1 MRRVNK
7 ERLLIF
13 LALILFWSLILG
25 ALSSCGTT
33 KTIVKEGERRIE
45 WRDRITERRDSIY
58 VHDSIYLTERMAG
71 DTIYKV
77 KEVYRWRDRERW
89 RTRIRDR
96 TQRDTIYLQK
106 VDSVYVETQ
115 VKKTSAIA
123 DINSTLRVLGCTAI
137 IIAIVVLILKIR
149 RRWR

>member
-1 MRRVNK
+1 
-7 ERLLIF
+7 
-13 LALILFWSLILG
+13 
-25 ALSSCGTT
+25 
-33 KTIVKEGERRIE
+33 
-45 WRDRITERRDSIY
+45 SIY
-58 VHDSIYLTERMAG
+58 VHDSVYIHSKG
-71 DTIYKV
+71 DTV
-77 KEVYRWRDRERW
+77 FVVRW

-137 IIAIVVLILKIR
+137 IIAVIIFILKIR
-149 RRWR
+149 KRWM

>member
-33 KTIVKEGERRIE
+33 KTIVKEGEHRIE

-58 VHDSIYLTERMAG
+58 VHDSVYIHAKG
-71 DTIYKV
+71 DT
-77 KEVYRWRDRERW
+77 VYLERW

-123 DINSTLRVLGCTAI
+123 DVNSTLRVLGCTAI

>member
-1 MRRVNK
+1 MRRVDK

-13 LALILFWSLILG
+13 IALILFWSLILVS
-25 ALSSCGTT
+25 LSSCGTT
-33 KTIVKEGERRIE
+33 KTAVVKGERRIE
-45 WRDRITERRDSIY
+45 WSDRSSVQRDSIY
-58 VHDSIYLTERMAG
+58 VHDSVYIHSKG
-71 DTIYKV
+71 DTV
-77 KEVYRWRDRERW
+77 FVVRW

-137 IIAIVVLILKIR
+137 IIAVIIFILKIR
-149 RRWR
+149 KRWM

>member
-58 VHDSIYLTERMAG
+58 VHDSVYIHAKG
-71 DTIYKV
+71 DT
-77 KEVYRWRDRERW
+77 VYLERW

-123 DINSTLRVLGCTAI
+123 DVNSTLRVLGCTAI

>member
-33 KTIVKEGERRIE
+33 RTIVKEGERRIE

-58 VHDSIYLTERMAG
+58 VHDSVYIHAKG
-71 DTIYKV
+71 DT
-77 KEVYRWRDRERW
+77 VYLERW

-123 DINSTLRVLGCTAI
+123 DVNSTLRVLGCTAI

>member
-58 VHDSIYLTERMAG
+58 VHDSVYIHAKG
-71 DTIYKV
+71 DT
-77 KEVYRWRDRERW
+77 VYLERW

>member
-1 MRRVNK
+1 MRRVDK

-13 LALILFWSLILG
+13 IALILFWSLLLG
-25 ALSSCGTT
+25 ALSSCGAV
-33 KTIVKEGERRIE
+33 KTAVVKGERRIE
-45 WRDRITERRDSIY
+45 WSDRSSVQRDSIY
-58 VHDSIYLTERMAG
+58 VHDSVYIHSKG
-71 DTIYKV
+71 DTV
-77 KEVYRWRDRERW
+77 FVVRW

-123 DINSTLRVLGCTAI
+123 DLNSTLRVLGCIAVI
-137 IIAIVVLILKIR
+137 IFILKIR
-149 RRWR
+149 KRWM

>member
-1 MRRVNK
+1 MRRVDK

-13 LALILFWSLILG
+13 IALIIFWSLLLG
-25 ALSSCGTT
+25 ALSSCGAV
-33 KTIVKEGERRIE
+33 KTAVVKGERRIE
-45 WRDRITERRDSIY
+45 WSDRSSVKRDSIN
-58 VHDSIYLTERMAG
+58 VHDSVYIHSKG
-71 DTIYKV
+71 DNV
-77 KEVYRWRDRERW
+77 FVVRW

-137 IIAIVVLILKIR
+137 IIAVIIFILKIR
-149 RRWR
+149 KRWM

>member
-1 MRRVNK
+1 M
-7 ERLLIF
+7 L

-33 KTIVKEGERRIE
+33 KTIVKEGERHIE
-45 WRDRITERRDSIY
+45 WRDRIAERRDSIY
-58 VHDSIYLTERMAG
+58 VHDSVYLHSKG
-71 DTIYKV
+71 DT
-77 KEVYRWRDRERW
+77 VYLERW

-96 TQRDTIYLQK
+96 TLRDTVYLQK
-106 VDSVYVETQ
+106 IDSVYVETQ

-123 DINSTLRVLGCTAI
+123 DVNSTLRVLGCTAI

>member
-1 MRRVNK
+1 MRRVDK
-7 ERLLIF
+7 ERLLML

-33 KTIVKEGERRIE
+33 KTIVKEGERHIE

-58 VHDSIYLTERMAG
+58 VHDSVYLHSRG
-71 DTIYKV
+71 DT
-77 KEVYRWRDRERW
+77 VYLERW
-89 RTRIRDR
+89 RTRIRER
-96 TQRDTIYLQK
+96 TLRDTVYLQK
-106 VDSVYVETQ
+106 IDSVYVETQ

-123 DINSTLRVLGCTAI
+123 DVNSTLRVLGCTAI

>member
-1 MRRVNK
+1 MRRVDK

-13 LALILFWSLILG
+13 IALILFWSLILG
-25 ALSSCGTT
+25 ALSSCGTVRT
-33 KTIVKEGERRIE
+33 AVVKGERRVE
-45 WRDRITERRDSIY
+45 WSDRSSVQRDSIY
-58 VHDSIYLTERMAG
+58 VYDSVYIHSKG
-71 DTIYKV
+71 DTV
-77 KEVYRWRDRERW
+77 FVVRW

-137 IIAIVVLILKIR
+137 IIAVIIIILKIR
-149 RRWR
+149 KRWM

>member
-1 MRRVNK
+1 MTRLRT
-7 ERLLIF
+7 ERLLML
-13 LALILFWSLILG
+13 LALILFWALILL

-45 WRDRITERRDSIY
+45 WRDRITEHRDSIY
-58 VHDSIYLTERMAG
+58 VHDSVYIHAKG
-71 DTIYKV
+71 DT
-77 KEVYRWRDRERW
+77 VYLERW

-123 DINSTLRVLGCTAI
+123 DVNSTLRVLGCTAI

>member
-1 MRRVNK
+1 MRRVDK

-13 LALILFWSLILG
+13 LALILG
-25 ALSSCGTT
+25 ALSSCSAV
-33 KTIVKEGERRIE
+33 KTAVVKGERRVE
-45 WRDRITERRDSIY
+45 WSDRSSVQRDSIY
-58 VHDSIYLTERMAG
+58 VHDSVYIHSKG
-71 DTIYKV
+71 DT
-77 KEVYRWRDRERW
+77 VYLERW

-137 IIAIVVLILKIR
+137 IIAVIIFILKIR
-149 RRWR
+149 KRWM

>member
-1 MRRVNK
+1 MRRVDK

-13 LALILFWSLILG
+13 ISLILFWSLILG
-25 ALSSCGTT
+25 ALSSCGTVRT
-33 KTIVKEGERRIE
+33 AVVKDERRVE
-45 WRDRITERRDSIY
+45 WRDRSSVQRDSIY
-58 VHDSIYLTERMAG
+58 VHDSVYIHSKG
-71 DTIYKV
+71 DTV
-77 KEVYRWRDRERW
+77 FVVRW

-96 TQRDTIYLQK
+96 TLRDTVYLQK
-106 VDSVYVETQ
+106 IDSVYVETQ

-137 IIAIVVLILKIR
+137 IIAVVVLILKLR

>member
-1 MRRVNK
+1 M
-7 ERLLIF
+7 L
-13 LALILFWSLILG
+13 LALILFWALILL
-25 ALSSCGTT
+25 ALSSCSTT
-33 KTIVKEGERRIE
+33 RTIVKEGAVRTE

-58 VHDSIYLTERMAG
+58 VHDSVYLHSRG
-71 DTIYKV
+71 DT
-77 KEVYRWRDRERW
+77 VYLERW

-123 DINSTLRVLGCTAI
+123 DVNSTLRVLGCTAI
-137 IIAIVVLILKIR
+137 IIAIVVFILKIR